1 MLNKLGI
8 ERTHFDTIK
17 AIYDK
22 FKVNIVVS
30 CCCSVAQSCLVL
42 CSPMDCSMPGFPA
55 IHYFVEF
62 AQTPI
67 H

>member
-8 ERTHFDTIK
+8 ERTLFGTIK
-17 AIYDK
+17 AMYDK

-30 CCCSVAQSCLVL
+30 CCSVAQSCLAL
-42 CSPMDCSMPGFPA
+42 CSPMDSSMPGFPA

-62 AQTPI
+62 AQT
-67 H
+67 HVH